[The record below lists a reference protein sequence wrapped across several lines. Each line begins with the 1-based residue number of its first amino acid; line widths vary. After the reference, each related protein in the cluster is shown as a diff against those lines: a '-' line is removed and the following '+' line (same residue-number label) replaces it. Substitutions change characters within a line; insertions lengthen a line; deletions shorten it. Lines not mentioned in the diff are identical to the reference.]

1 MPTRFLLLSL
11 LAMSASAELLR
22 VMTYNVRYPAK
33 GDGADL
39 WDLRRDLFVA
49 SVRAKDPDI
58 VGTQELFH
66 PQGEYLVAKAPE
78 YKWFGVS
85 RRGNTED
92 EHMGVFYKP
101 SKLKLLK
108 SGDFWLSE
116 TPETAGSM
124 SWNVTL
130 PRMVTWGL
138 FELRASKRRFIL
150 YNTHFPHRGQDEEAR
165 KKCAE
170 LIAQRIGKLD
180 PKVPFILTG
189 DFNAPATGPV
199 HKVFADA
206 GLSDAWMTAPQK
218 FGPEGTFNGFKGT
231 TTGPRIDWI
240 FFRGPGIQP
249 VLAETVTL
257 HRGDRY
263 PSDHF
268 AVFGLLELHSK

>member
-1 MPTRFLLLSL
+1 LLLL
-11 LAMSASAELLR
+11 TTCASAELLR

-33 GDGADL
+33 GDGPDL
-39 WDLRRDLFVA
+39 WDSRREMFVA

-58 VGTQELFH
+58 IGTQELFH
-66 PQGEYLVAKAPE
+66 LQGQYLVEKAPE

-108 SGDFWLSE
+108 SGNFWLSE

-124 SWNVTL
+124 AWNVTL

-138 FELRASKRRFIL
+138 FEMRTSKRKFIL
-150 YNTHFPHRGQDEEAR
+150 YNTHFPHRREDEDAR
-165 KKCAE
+165 KKCAA
-170 LIAQRIGKLD
+170 LIASRIAALD

-189 DFNAPATGPV
+189 DFNAPAEGPV
-199 HKVFADA
+199 YRVFADA
-206 GLSDAWMTAPQK
+206 GLSDAWREAPQK

-249 VLAETVTL
+249 VVAETVTL
-257 HRGDRY
+257 HRGERY

-268 AVFGLLELHSK
+268 PVFTVLEMTTAK